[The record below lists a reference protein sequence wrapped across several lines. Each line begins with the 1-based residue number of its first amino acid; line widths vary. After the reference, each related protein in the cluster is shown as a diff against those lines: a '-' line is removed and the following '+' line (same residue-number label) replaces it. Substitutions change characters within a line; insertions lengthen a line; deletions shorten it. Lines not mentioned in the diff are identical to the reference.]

1 MKIKFNNLYDHH
13 KKIEKQ
19 LIKSFIKS
27 IKNSEFIGGT
37 EIRKFEN
44 NFKKLNQSKYCVSC
58 GNGSDALVIAIKALV
73 IKSGDEVITSGYP

>member
-37 EIRKFEN
+37 EIRKFEY
-44 NFKKLNQSKYCVSC
+44 NF
-58 GNGSDALVIAIKALV
+58 
-73 IKSGDEVITSGYP
+73 